1 MTFSFCLF
9 RNALA
14 KRIASSVDLHKREHN
29 GFTSALFRHTARC
42 HNESVFLL
50 CFKMAVVHVSH
61 MINAAP
67 LVADNA
73 RDESIQQKVRS
84 YPQRSNLLDDDFK
97 YASSVSSGS
106 SKLTPISF
114 RTRLHCYNTYRH
126 VWLFFLAN
134 YYCGGFWAKWRVAK
148 CMILPFIFSALS
160 RHTSSPKPSSIT
172 MNWVSSC

>member
-1 MTFSFCLF
+1 MVLRAHNYAT
-9 RNALA
+9 
-14 KRIASSVDLHKREHN
+14 LHDVVVN
-29 GFTSALFRHTARC
+29 QFI
-42 HNESVFLL
+42 L

-114 RTRLHCYNTYRH
+114 LTRPSPLLQHLHT
-126 VWLFFLAN
+126 
-134 YYCGGFWAKWRVAK
+134 
-148 CMILPFIFSALS
+148 
-160 RHTSSPKPSSIT
+160 
-172 MNWVSSC
+172 